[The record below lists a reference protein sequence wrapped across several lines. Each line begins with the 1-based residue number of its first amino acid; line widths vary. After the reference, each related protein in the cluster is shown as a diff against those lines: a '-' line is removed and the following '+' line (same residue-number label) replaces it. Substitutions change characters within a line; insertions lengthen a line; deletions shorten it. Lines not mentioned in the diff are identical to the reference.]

1 MFNVNKDFQCWIM
14 FSSNPVDDV
23 MSY

>member
-1 MFNVNKDFQCWIM
+1 M